1 METENA
7 SIQAINSI
15 RVACNCQT
23 SRMSH
28 HHNSH
33 LFPPNKHT
41 TAQATWT
48 ERSQQF
54 AITKSKRERE
64 REMEI
69 GRVEKKQHRQ
79 KYRKTVSVEISHR
92 FGFGDNINFVPINML
107 RVRYLCHYAERFNFT
122 GRWIV
127 VFELFR
133 FRKLFQCCFFFILSH
148 KNQNNRQKVYE
159 ILMDIFSSKKTII
172 HKRLSSYEQ
181 YSYMQPS
188 FLWIAFKFHW
198 INREKKMFK

>member
-1 METENA
+1 MSCEWMFRLKIDAIVFVYMCESALTRSFVPFTMWNIECKKATMETENA

-64 REMEI
+64 RDGDRES
-69 GRVEKKQHRQ
+69 GKKTTSTKIQ
-79 KYRKTVSVEISHR
+79 KNSFSWNISS
-92 FGFGDNINFVPINML
+92 FGFWGQYKFCANKHVTSALFMPFRNKTQPNDSTL
-107 RVRYLCHYAERFNFT
+107 QA
-122 GRWIV
+122 
-127 VFELFR
+127 FELLSSSYFA
-133 FRKLFQCCFFFILSH
+133 FVNYFSVVSSLFCHI
-148 KNQNNRQKVYE
+148 KT
-159 ILMDIFSSKKTII
+159 KTIA
-172 HKRLSSYEQ
+172 KKST
-181 YSYMQPS
+181 
-188 FLWIAFKFHW
+188 KF
-198 INREKKMFK
+198 